1 MEGQMVKGEYGRF
14 YQAILRE
21 LPKDN
26 IITDLLQK
34 TAIGADA
41 SFYKLVPRI
50 IVDVTSE
57 KQVKIVLRE
66 ARKRRLP
73 VTFRAA
79 GTSLSGQSISDSI
92 LIRMGR
98 GWDGFHIYDKARF
111 IQLQPGI
118 IGGNANRQLAAFGR
132 KIGPDPASIDSAK
145 IGGILANNSS
155 GMCCGIEQNSYQTI
169 NSIRL
174 VLVDGTVVD
183 TGDDLSVANFRK
195 NRADLLSGL
204 TELRRKVLADKDL
217 AHRIQY
223 KFKIKNT
230 MGYSLNALVDY
241 EDPLDIMTHL
251 MVGSEGT
258 LAFISNCVLR
268 TVVEHRH
275 KASALILFPT
285 MSDACRTIPILR
297 STPVAAAELM
307 DRASLSAVEDKE
319 GMPDFLKG
327 LDQHVAALLVETRSN
342 DPETLMVQVNQ
353 VVESLEGFKTVRPI
367 CFTAVPEEYQALWN
381 IRKGLFPAVGSVRE
395 TGTTVIIE
403 DVAFPIEHLAA
414 ATHDLQQLFI
424 KYFYDEA
431 IIFGHAFEG
440 NLHFVFTQDFSE
452 ETEIVRYR
460 DFMAEVVDL
469 VVTTYDGSLKAEH
482 GTGRNMAPFVEKEWG
497 AKAYGLM
504 KDIKHLFDPQ
514 NLLNPG
520 VILNPD
526 AHAHIHHLKSMP
538 ATHEIADKCIEC
550 GFCEP
555 VCPSRNLTFTPR
567 QRIAGRREISRR
579 IALKGKNPGLGKF
592 IRSYQYPGMDT
603 CAADGL
609 CATRCPVGIDTG
621 KMVKAFRQEAMGNL
635 AQKIARGVGNRF
647 GTTTHFIRNGLNAV
661 DLVHSITGT
670 PLMEKASVI
679 ARKASFKRLP
689 LWNRQMPSGGKRIKP
704 SPGNASDLDKV
715 VYFPSCASRAMG
727 GPSRNDLSRKTLP
740 EITASILEKA
750 GYGIVYPANL
760 DSLCC
765 GQAFESKGFMD
776 EADRQSSRLS
786 GALLAATQNG
796 KYPVLCDTSPCLQRM
811 KTTMDKRLSL
821 YEPIEF
827 VLKFLMERLV
837 FTPKKTAIAIHPTC
851 STRKMGLETQ
861 LLKLAH
867 MCATQVIWPEE
878 IYCCG
883 FAGDRGFAFPE
894 LNQSALEGLDEH
906 VCSCEA
912 GYSTSKTCEI
922 GLSLHSGI
930 LYQSILFLVDEVTVP
945 GPVM

>member
-1 MEGQMVKGEYGRF
+1 MVKGEYRKF
-14 YQAILRE
+14 YDAISRE

-26 IITDLLQK
+26 IIIDLLQK

-41 SFYKLVPRI
+41 SFYKLVPQI
-50 IVDVTSE
+50 IVDVTCE
-57 KQVKIVLRE
+57 KQVRIVLRE
-66 ARKRRLP
+66 ARKLKLP

-92 LIRMGR
+92 LVRMGQ

-111 IQLQPGI
+111 IQVQPGI
-118 IGGNANRQLAAFGR
+118 IGGNANRHLSGFGR

-145 IGGILANNSS
+145 IGGILANNAS

-169 NSIRL
+169 ESMRL

-183 TGDDLSVANFRK
+183 TSDDLSVAQFRK
-195 NRADLLSGL
+195 TRADLLNGL
-204 TELRRKVLADKDL
+204 AELRRRVMADTNL

-241 EDPLDIMTHL
+241 EDPLDIMIHL

-258 LAFISNCVLR
+258 LGFISNSVLR

-285 MSDACRTIPILR
+285 MSEACRTISILR
-297 STPVAAAELM
+297 SKPVAAAELM
-307 DRASLSAVEDKE
+307 DRASLASVEDKE
-319 GMPDFLKG
+319 GMPDFLKT
-327 LDQHVAALLVETRSN
+327 LDQNVAALLVETRSN
-342 DPETLMVQVNQ
+342 DPETLMDQVNQ

-395 TGTTVIIE
+395 PGTTVIIE
-403 DVAFPIEHLAA
+403 DVAFPIEHLAD
-414 ATHDLQQLFI
+414 ATYDLQQLF
-424 KYFYDEA
+424 KTYGYDEA

-440 NLHFVFTQDFSE
+440 NLHFVFTQDFSGE
-452 ETEIVRYR
+452 SEVIRYR
-460 DFMAEVVDL
+460 DFMAEVVDM

-497 AKAYGLM
+497 TQAYGLM

-514 NLLNPG
+514 HLLNPG

-538 ATHEIADKCIEC
+538 AFHEIADKCIEC

-567 QRIAGRREISRR
+567 QRIAGRRDISRR
-579 IALKGKNPGLGKF
+579 LALKGKDPGLGPF
-592 IRSYQYPGMDT
+592 IRQYQYPGMDT

-621 KMVKAFRQEAMGNL
+621 KMVKALRQEAMGSL
-635 AQKIARGVGNRF
+635 AQKIAAGVGNRF
-647 GTTTHFIRNGLNAV
+647 GKTTQLVRHGLNAV
-661 DLVHSITGT
+661 DLVHRITGT
-670 PLMEKASVI
+670 PFMEKASAI
-679 ARKASFKRLP
+679 ARKASFNRLP
-689 LWNRQMPSGGKRIKP
+689 LWNPMMPCGGKSIHP
-704 SPGNASDLDKV
+704 LPGNGSDTDKV

-727 GPSRNDLSRKTLP
+727 GPSRNAPFREALP
-740 EITASILEKA
+740 EKTASILEKA
-750 GYGIVYPANL
+750 GYWIVYPENL

-776 EADRQSSRLS
+776 EADKQSNRLS

-811 KTTMDKRLSL
+811 KATMDNRLSL

-827 VLKFLMERLV
+827 VLKFLMDRLE
-837 FTPKKTAIAIHPTC
+837 FTPKQTTIAIHPTC
-851 STRKMGLETQ
+851 STRKMGLEGQ

-867 MCATQVIWPEE
+867 LCASRVVWPEE

-883 FAGDRGFAFPE
+883 FAGDRGFTFPE
-894 LNQSALEGLDEH
+894 LNQSALAGLDEH
-906 VCSCEA
+906 VCTCEA

-922 GLSLHSGI
+922 GLSLHSKI
-930 LYQSILFLVDEVTVP
+930 LFQSILFLVDEVTRPCSGHGAIV
-945 GPVM
+945 